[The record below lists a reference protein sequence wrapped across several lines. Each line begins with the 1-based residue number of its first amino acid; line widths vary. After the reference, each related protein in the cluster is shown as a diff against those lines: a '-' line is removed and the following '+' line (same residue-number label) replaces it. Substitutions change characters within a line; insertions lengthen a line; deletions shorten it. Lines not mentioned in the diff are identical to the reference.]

1 MRYSNAFIYTKR
13 ESSKEAESISHDLS
27 LRAGLVSQTAAGHYT
42 YLPIGKRVLGK
53 IELIVREEMERA
65 GALEIIMPIMQPATL
80 WQESGRWDVYGEEM
94 FKLKSRTDREF
105 CLGPTHEELIVDLVR
120 THLRLYKELP
130 FTLYQ
135 FGTKFRDE
143 RRARGGL
150 LRAKEFLMK
159 DAYSFDAAESGLD
172 ESYQCMRD
180 AYLRILERV
189 GVTAIPTNANTG
201 EMGGSMSEEFIAPS
215 PAGEDK
221 IIIDESG
228 VARKLEDFQGEMD
241 DQRIQNGIEI
251 CHIFK
256 LGTRYSTAMKLNF
269 LAESREPKPVVMGCY
284 GFGVS
289 RCIPTIIE
297 QHHDEKGII
306 WPHEVAPFAGVII
319 PIQYDKPEVKKMSHD
334 IYEISQTQSIDI
346 LLDDRD
352 LSPGAKFKD
361 ADLLGIP
368 FKLIVSERG
377 IASGTVE
384 YERRDGAKERLSA
397 DNLKEIMSKLL

>member
-1 MRYSNAFIYTKR
+1 MRYSHAFIYTKR
-13 ESSKEAESISHDLS
+13 ESSKEAESVSHDLS

-53 IELIVREEMERA
+53 IEQIVREEMERA

-94 FKLKSRTDREF
+94 FKLKSRTDRAF

-172 ESYQCMRD
+172 ESYQCMRG

-189 GVTAIPTNANTG
+189 GINAIPTIADPG
-201 EMGGSMSEEFIAPS
+201 EMGGSISEEFIAPS
-215 PAGEDK
+215 LAGEDK
-221 IIIDESG
+221 IIIDDSG
-228 VARKLEDFQGEMD
+228 LARKLEDFQGKVDE
-241 DQRIQNGIEI
+241 QRIQNGIEI

-269 LAESREPKPVVMGCY
+269 LQESGEYKPVVMGCY

-319 PIQYDKPEVKKMSHD
+319 PIQYDKYEVKKISHD
-334 IYEISQTQSIDI
+334 IYEMSQIQGIDI

-352 LSPGAKFKD
+352 LSPGVKFKD
-361 ADLLGIP
+361 ADLLGMP

-377 IASGTVE
+377 LASGTVE
-384 YERRDGAKERLSA
+384 YERRDGIKEKLPV
-397 DNLKEIMSKLL
+397 DNLKEIMSQLL